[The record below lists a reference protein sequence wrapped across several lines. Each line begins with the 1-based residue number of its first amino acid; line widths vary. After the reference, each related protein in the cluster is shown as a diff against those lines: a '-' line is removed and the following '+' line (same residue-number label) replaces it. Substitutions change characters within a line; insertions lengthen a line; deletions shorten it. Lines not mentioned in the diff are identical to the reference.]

1 MENAANLG
9 LFAVLKI
16 VSEYAERLY
25 ASMEKTPRSSKLC
38 ISQLIIIFLLSTLLW
53 DGLSQKST
61 SCYCPFKALLNCDV
75 RGQGGCR
82 GGHVDQAWH
91 YTRRHG

>member
-1 MENAANLG
+1 MTIFSILT
-9 LFAVLKI
+9 FFTRMV
-16 VSEYAERLY
+16 RLRQQ
-25 ASMEKTPRSSKLC
+25 T
-38 ISQLIIIFLLSTLLW
+38 ISR
-53 DGLSQKST
+53 
-61 SCYCPFKALLNCDV
+61 CCEYCPFKALLNCDV